1 MAVLYHKFTGRKEK
15 FFFRDSKGSGTAEYL
30 TKKDGTPVLVVLRR
44 QTFYGS
50 DAVRKMFDL
59 QSRNTNHEYVS
70 TSKGTKRLGKVSL
83 DDQFKMINDRSWL
96 GKFLKEK
103 K

>member
-30 TKKDGTPVLVVLRR
+30 SKKDGTPVLVVLRR
-44 QTFYGS
+44 QKFYGP

-59 QSRNTNHEYVS
+59 QSRDTKHEYIS
-70 TSKGTKRLGKVSL
+70 TSSGVKRLGKVSL
-83 DDQFKMINDRSWL
+83 DDQFAMINDKAWL
-96 GKFLKEK
+96 GKFLKK
-103 K
+103 KK